1 MVLTSWEFLFVLYS
15 IVCSKVKFDVK
26 GQVQGHFRQKS
37 TKIVYTNPQLNDFN
51 IFGVLP
57 L

>member
-1 MVLTSWEFLFVLYS
+1 MVHEKFFLGYS
-15 IVCSKVKFDVK
+15 IVCYRVKFDVK

-37 TKIVYTNPQLNDFN
+37 TKMLYTNPQLHDFN
-51 IFGVLP
+51 NFGVLP